1 MKKILAVFLSVALAL
16 ALAVPAFAAGNAS
29 ISAEEAIK
37 ILKELQQ
44 DVDQDTLRAAVDA
57 VLADLDLGTS
67 APEPSCLPE
76 PIASIFSALEF
87 VFTMLWDFIS
97 FPFQMAFASADIF

>member
-1 MKKILAVFLSVALAL
+1 MKKIFAVFLSVALAL
-16 ALAVPAFAAGNAS
+16 ALAVPAFAAGNAN
-29 ISAEEAIK
+29 SAAEDAKKVLE
-37 ILKELQQ
+37 ELQQ
-44 DVDQDTLRAAVDA
+44 TIDPAALRAALEA
-57 VLADLDLGTS
+57 IFADLDIPDP
-67 APEPSCLPE
+67 APSGLPE